1 MALGAAITGGER
13 NFVTIVAVRGE
24 DGEEIIPP
32 CGNCRQI
39 LCDYAPQCEVIVRGE
54 DGEAVKIRALDLLP
68 FAYQVED

>member
-24 DGEEIIPP
+24 
-32 CGNCRQI
+32 N
-39 LCDYAPQCEVIVRGE
+39 
-54 DGEAVKIRALDLLP
+54 GEAVKIRARDLLP

>member
-24 DGEEIIPP
+24 DGEEIISP
-32 CGNCRQI
+32 CGNCRQN
-39 LCDYAPQCEVIVRGE
+39 LCDYAPQCEVIVRAN
-54 DGEAVKIRALDLLP
+54 GEAVKIRARDLLP